1 MGETEI
7 LTQLQNM
14 SRAELQVL
22 LERLVRQQPDIWP
35 LLVTL
40 LKLPASES
48 DSSAQQPGAGRVC
61 TLDSATISS
70 QVTMAFD
77 RAGRGWGAA
86 SLASTELYRLA
97 EIGDHFSEVGQ
108 WANAQVVY
116 ATIAET
122 ILPSYEELEDE
133 DQIAGVL
140 ESCSSG
146 LMACLEVQESLPLQD
161 RLDEEQRKA
170 LLTSL
175 FALWQFD
182 ADYGSGS
189 GESDLPEVLARF
201 TTASE
206 RTLLEQW
213 VRQDSQVGAQ
223 SRYARHLLEVLADA
237 SSSSRQ

>member
-7 LTQLQNM
+7 LAQLQNM

-35 LLVTL
+35 LLITL

-48 DSSAQQPGAGRVC
+48 EASAQQPGAGRAC

-70 QVTMAFD
+70 QVTLAFD
-77 RAGRGWGAA
+77 RAGRGWEAA
-86 SLASTELYRLA
+86 SFASTELYRLC
-97 EIGDHFSEVGQ
+97 EIGDHFTEAGQ

-122 ILPSYEELEDE
+122 ILPSYEALEDE

-140 ESCSSG
+140 ENCSSG
-146 LMACLEVQESLPLQD
+146 LMACLEVQESLPLLD
-161 RLDEEQRKA
+161 RLDEAQRKA
-170 LLTSL
+170 LLASL
-175 FALWQFD
+175 FALWQFE
-182 ADYGSGS
+182 ADDGT
-189 GESDLPEVLARF
+189 GESDLPELLARF

-206 RTLLEQW
+206 RTQIEQW
-213 VRQDSQVGAQ
+213 VRQGTQVNAESG
-223 SRYARHLLEVLADA
+223 YARHLLEVLASV
-237 SSSSRQ
+237 SSANRQ